1 MCGNILTARCIY
13 IFYINVQSVLISHE
27 NNGTY
32 VHVDGRLTL
41 AHPWS
46 YNKKH
51 RIRISISKKHSN
63 ICTNDYSIK
72 MKFTQVYSWPV
83 VYSASART
91 EQHCNSIWPAVRF
104 HFRVS
109 EKSMEEKYYSHRHTH
124 AQSLLSRGVQKGGV
138 EVLAEGEGGK
148 NTDNTNC

>member
-1 MCGNILTARCIY
+1 MY
-13 IFYINVQSVLISHE
+13 LISRE

-32 VHVDGRLTL
+32 VHMDGRLT

-72 MKFTQVYSWPV
+72 MKFTQVYGRPV
-83 VYSASART
+83 VYSASTRT

-109 EKSMEEKYYSHRHTH
+109 EKSMEEKYYSHTHT
-124 AQSLLSRGVQKGGV
+124 QSLLSMSVQRGGV
-138 EVLAEGEGGK
+138 EVLVEREG
-148 NTDNTNC
+148 